1 MESSFT
7 YIFRV
12 EVPCS
17 WNNFVWKQMLMPL
30 GGNRSAEC
38 EVSLSYLPF
47 PVPGHI
53 AVRRIGCC
61 DEKERLFALRRVID
75 KPINFGSQ
83 DVSGVLAG
91 VADGLVPVS
100 LKGAVQGLIRERLKQ
115 EVLLVSASDGENLY
129 FEMLTDAV
137 NPAT

>member
-1 MESSFT
+1 
-7 YIFRV
+7 
-12 EVPCS
+12 
-17 WNNFVWKQMLMPL
+17 MPL

-53 AVRRIGCC
+53 AVRRIRGC
-61 DEKERLFALRRVID
+61 DEKERLFALCRVVD
-75 KPINFGSQ
+75 KSINFGSQ

-91 VADGLVPVS
+91 VADRLVPVS
-100 LKGAVQGLIRERLKQ
+100 LKGTVQVLIRERIKE
-115 EVLLVSASDGENLY
+115 EVLLVSASDSETLY